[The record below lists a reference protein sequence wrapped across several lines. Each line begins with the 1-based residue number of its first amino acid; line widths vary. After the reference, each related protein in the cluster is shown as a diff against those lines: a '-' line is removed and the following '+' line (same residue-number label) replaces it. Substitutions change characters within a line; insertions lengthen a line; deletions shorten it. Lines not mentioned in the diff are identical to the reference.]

1 MYGRSNGEEVILHN
15 IVPKHVEALTVKLQ
29 ELGVDIEIEDEK
41 IIIRKQTPYKNVDIK
56 TLVYPGFATDLQQPI
71 TPLLFMTEGPSFV
84 TDTIYPARFKHVE
97 ELQRMGA
104 NIKSDEEQL

>member
-1 MYGRSNGEEVILHN
+1 MCMAAAMGEEVILHN

-56 TLVYPGFATDLQQPI
+56 RLFIQVLQLI
-71 TPLLFMTEGPSFV
+71 YNNLLHHYYS
-84 TDTIYPARFKHVE
+84 
-97 ELQRMGA
+97 
-104 NIKSDEEQL
+104 